1 MQSSYNLWDPGV
13 WSFVFALAI
22 LFLGMIAANAL
33 IRLVKP
39 LRNMLIPSSV
49 LGGFMLVAF
58 LAIMKAVTGKSLIE
72 PSTLEMITYHGL
84 GLGCTALALKV
95 EKKTKRR
102 HAQRD
107 IFNSALVTTSGYLL
121 QVVIGLSVS
130 FALYF
135 VLAEVWP
142 ASGMLLPMG
151 YGQGPGQAYN
161 WAHTY
166 ETSWGFANGTS
177 FGLTVSSVG
186 FIACSIGGI
195 TFLNL
200 MRLRRNPKA
209 TSRIGAE
216 LRDEV
221 RPEDIAAPN
230 EVPLS
235 DTLDKMTL
243 QFGLVFL
250 TYALAFGIIYALSAL
265 CDLSG
270 VELLTSTVKPLIW
283 GFNFIFAALAA
294 LLVQG
299 SIGFLTKKKVIEKQY
314 FNNLFLE
321 RISNVCFDLMIAAS
335 IAAINLSAFRERSF
349 VIPMVVMCVLGM
361 VGTYFFVEHA
371 TKKLFPTYSEES
383 FLSLYGMLTGVVG
396 TGIILLRQIDPGLR
410 TPASKNLVFQTIWAV
425 LTGFPMLLLMG
436 FAPRSNA
443 WIMITL
449 GICAVMFLVFYGW
462 IRLAARG
469 VARSQASDYDD
480 ELRPIEIEE

>member
-1 MQSSYNLWDPGV
+1 MQSNYNLWDPGV
-13 WSFVFALAI
+13 WSFIFALAV
-22 LFLGMIAANAL
+22 LFLGMLVANAL

-49 LGGFMLVAF
+49 LGGFLLVAF
-58 LAIMKAVTGKSLIE
+58 LAIMKALTGENLIE
-72 PSTLEMITYHGL
+72 PSTLEMLTYHGL
-84 GLGCTALALKV
+84 GLGCTALALKT
-95 EKKTKRR
+95 EKKSKRR

-130 FALYF
+130 FGLFF
-135 VLAEVWP
+135 VLADVWP

-166 ETSWGFANGTS
+166 EVNWGFTNGTS

-195 TFLNL
+195 AFLNL

-209 TSRIGAE
+209 TSRIGSE

-221 RPEDIAAPN
+221 LPEDIAAPN

-250 TYALAFGIIYALSAL
+250 TYAVAFGIIYALSAL

-299 SIGFLTKKKVIEKQY
+299 TTRFLTKKKVMEKQY

-335 IAAINLSAFRERSF
+335 IVAINLSAFRDRSF
-349 VIPMVVMCVLGM
+349 IIPLVVMCFLGM

-371 TKKLFPTYSEES
+371 TKKLFPAYSEES

-410 TPASKNLVFQTIWAV
+410 TPASKNLVFQTLWAV

-436 FAPRSNA
+436 FAPRSTT
-443 WIMITL
+443 WILITL
-449 GICAVMFLVFYGW
+449 GICSVMFLVFYGW
-462 IRLAARG
+462 IRLAARS
-469 VARSQASDYDD
+469 VARSEIAECGCGTQ
-480 ELRPIEIEE
+480 PIENEA